1 MVPKDNDSAQG
12 GGNQH
17 IPITIDK
24 KPYKATKEEMTG
36 AELRALP
43 DPDVPADRDLWLEIP
58 GNQDDMPVTPGSVIH
73 LKPGMHFYT
82 APSTINPG

>member
-1 MVPKDNDSAQG
+1 MSPKDDDK
-12 GGNQH
+12 H

-24 KPYKATKEEMTG
+24 KPYKATKDEMTG
-36 AELRALP
+36 AEIRALP
-43 DPDVPADRDLWLEIP
+43 DPDVATERDLWLEMH
-58 GNQDDMPVTPGSVIH
+58 GNQDDIPVGLSTVID